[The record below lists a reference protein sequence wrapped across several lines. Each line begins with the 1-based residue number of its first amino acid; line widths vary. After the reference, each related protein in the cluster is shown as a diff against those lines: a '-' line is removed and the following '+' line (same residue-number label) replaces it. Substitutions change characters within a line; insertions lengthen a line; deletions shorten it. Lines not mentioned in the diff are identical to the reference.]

1 MDQLISFTNQNTILV
16 IAIIVVSL
24 MLIHSLVGEK
34 LRGYS
39 SISPA
44 ESTTMINRDSAILID
59 VRESNEYSTGHIINS
74 MHIPLSS
81 LKGRLNELEKHKANK
96 IIMACRSGSRSSHA
110 CAILKKAGFEHVFN
124 LSGGVMAWESANLPL
139 IKK

>member
-1 MDQLISFTNQNTILV
+1 MDQLIIFTENNTILV
-16 IAIIVVSL
+16 VAIFIVTL

-39 SISPA
+39 SVTPTQ
-44 ESTTMINRDSAILID
+44 STQMINHDDALVLD
-59 VRESNEYSTGHIINS
+59 VRENKEYNEGHIINS
-74 MHIPLSS
+74 LHIPLSNIKTRMNS
-81 LKGRLNELEKHKANK
+81 LEKYKSK
-96 IIMACRSGSRSSHA
+96 KVIIACRSGHRSGQA
-110 CAILKKAGFEHVFN
+110 CATLKKEGFENVFN

>member
-1 MDQLISFTNQNTILV
+1 MDQLITFASHNTILV
-16 IAIIVVSL
+16 VAIVIVSL
-24 MLIHSLVGEK
+24 MLIHSLFGET

-44 ESTTMINRDSAILID
+44 QSTQMINRDDALMLD
-59 VRESNEYSTGHIINS
+59 VRESNEYSEGHIINS
-74 MHIPLSS
+74 VHIPLSG
-81 LKGRLNELEKHKANK
+81 LKTRMKDLEKHKSK
-96 IIMACRSGSRSSHA
+96 KVIVACRSGSRSSQA
-110 CAILKKAGFEHVFN
+110 CATLKKEGFEQVFN

>member
-1 MDQLISFTNQNTILV
+1 MDQLITFTSNNTILV
-16 IAIIVVSL
+16 VAIILVSL

-44 ESTTMINRDSAILID
+44 ESTRMINHDEALVLD
-59 VRESNEYSTGHIINS
+59 VRESKEYSEGHIINS
-74 MHIPLSS
+74 LHIPLAS
-81 LKGRLNELEKHKANK
+81 LKTRMNDLEKHKNKK
-96 IIMACRSGSRSSHA
+96 IIVACRSGNRSSQA
-110 CAILKKAGFEHVFN
+110 CANLKKEGFEQVYN
-124 LSGGVMAWESANLPL
+124 LSGGVMAWESASLPL

>member
-1 MDQLISFTNQNTILV
+1 MDKLIIFTSNNTILV
-16 IAIIVVSL
+16 IAIVVVSL

-39 SISPA
+39 SISPS
-44 ESTTMINRDSAILID
+44 ESTQMINRENALILD
-59 VRESNEYSTGHIINS
+59 VRENNEYSEGHIINS
-74 MHIPLSS
+74 LHIPISNI
-81 LKGRLNELEKHKANK
+81 KTRMNELEQYKTQKV
-96 IIMACRSGSRSSHA
+96 IVACRTGNRSSQA
-110 CAILKKAGFEHVFN
+110 CANLRKEGFEQVFN

>member
-1 MDQLISFTNQNTILV
+1 MDQIITFTSNNTLLV
-16 IAIIVVSL
+16 VAIIIVSL

-44 ESTTMINRDSAILID
+44 QSTQMINQDNAVIID
-59 VRESNEYSTGHIINS
+59 VREDNEYSEGHIINS
-74 MHIPLSS
+74 IHIPLSS
-81 LKGRLNELEKHKANK
+81 LKTRLNSIEKHKSQK
-96 IIMACRSGSRSSHA
+96 VIVACRSGHRSSQA
-110 CAILKKAGFEHVFN
+110 CATLKKDGFEQVFN
-124 LSGGVMAWESANLPL
+124 LSGGIMAWESASLPL

>member
-1 MDQLISFTNQNTILV
+1 MDQLIAFASQNTILV
-16 IAIIVVSL
+16 VAIVLVSL

-44 ESTTMINRDSAILID
+44 ESTQMINRDNALMLDI
-59 VRESNEYSTGHIINS
+59 RESNEYSEGHIINS
-74 MHIPLSS
+74 LHIPLSG
-81 LKGRLNELEKHKANK
+81 LKTRMKDLEKYKAGK
-96 IIMACRSGSRSSHA
+96 IIVACRSGHRSSQA
-110 CAILKKAGFEHVFN
+110 CATLKKEGFEQVFN

-139 IKK
+139 VKK

>member
-1 MDQLISFTNQNTILV
+1 MDQLITFASHNTILV
-16 IAIIVVSL
+16 VAIILVSL

-44 ESTTMINRDSAILID
+44 ESTQMINRDDALILD
-59 VRESNEYSTGHIINS
+59 VRESNEYSEGHIINS
-74 MHIPLSS
+74 LHIPLSA
-81 LKGRLNELEKHKANK
+81 LKTRMSDLEKHKAK
-96 IIMACRSGSRSSHA
+96 KVIIACRSGHRSSQA
-110 CAILKKAGFEHVFN
+110 CATLRKAGFEQVFN
-124 LSGGVMAWESANLPL
+124 LSGGVMAWESASLPL

>member
-1 MDQLISFTNQNTILV
+1 MDQLITFTSNNMILV
-16 IAIIVVSL
+16 VAIVLVSL
-24 MLIHSLVGEK
+24 MLIHSLVGES

-39 SISPA
+39 SISPT
-44 ESTTMINRDSAILID
+44 ESTQMINRDDALIVD

-74 MHIPLSS
+74 VHIPLSS
-81 LKGRLNELEKHKANK
+81 LKSRVKELEKHKTQK
-96 IIMACRSGSRSSHA
+96 IILACRSGHRSSQA
-110 CAILKKAGFEHVFN
+110 CATLKKEGFEQVFN

>member
-1 MDQLISFTNQNTILV
+1 MDQFITFASHNTILV
-16 IAIIVVSL
+16 VAIILVSL

-39 SISPA
+39 SVSPS
-44 ESTTMINRDSAILID
+44 ESTQMINRDDALILD
-59 VRESNEYSTGHIINS
+59 VRESNEYSQGHIINS
-74 MHIPLSS
+74 LHIPLSG
-81 LKGRLNELEKHKANK
+81 LKTRMKDLEKHKAKK
-96 IIMACRSGSRSSHA
+96 IIVACRSGHRSSQA
-110 CAILKKAGFEHVFN
+110 CANLKKEGFEQVFN

>member
-1 MDQLISFTNQNTILV
+1 MDQLITFASHNTILV
-16 IAIIVVSL
+16 VAIVLVSL

-44 ESTTMINRDSAILID
+44 ESTQMINRDDALILD
-59 VRESNEYSTGHIINS
+59 VRESNEYSEGHIINS
-74 MHIPLSS
+74 LHIPLSA
-81 LKGRLNELEKHKANK
+81 LKTRMSDLEKHKAK
-96 IIMACRSGSRSSHA
+96 KVIIACRSGHRSSQA
-110 CAILKKAGFEHVFN
+110 CATLRKAGFEQVFN
-124 LSGGVMAWESANLPL
+124 LSGGVMAWESASLPL

>member
-1 MDQLISFTNQNTILV
+1 MDQLITFASHNTILV
-16 IAIIVVSL
+16 IAIVLVSL

-39 SISPA
+39 SVSPT
-44 ESTTMINRDSAILID
+44 ESTQMINHDDALILD
-59 VRESNEYSTGHIINS
+59 VRENNEYSEGHIINS
-74 MHIPLSS
+74 LHIPLSS
-81 LKGRLNELEKHKANK
+81 LKTRMKDLEKHKTK
-96 IIMACRSGSRSSHA
+96 KVIIACRSGHRSSQA
-110 CAILKKAGFEHVFN
+110 CATLKKEGFVQVFN